1 MASLILLAALFGLSQ
16 LLLFIMDYTMPTD
29 RIPNTFDKAVLSV
42 QRLFFGEPD
51 ESAEAENSSE
61 PQTVM
66 AHSSGTSSGDSG
78 AA

>member
-42 QRLFFGEPD
+42 QHLFFGEPD
-51 ESAEAENSSE
+51 ESAETESSSDSK
-61 PQTVM
+61 TVM
-66 AHSSGTSSGDSG
+66 AHSAGNSSGDSG